1 VSERR
6 KRGDGSRTTLRDVAL
21 RAGASTATV
30 SRAMNAP
37 DTVSAALRERIRSAM
52 AGLAFVP
59 DQSARSLSSRHSR
72 LIGVLAPTLDEPGW
86 AACIEAMEVRL
97 AAAGHS
103 VLLALT
109 GGDPRREEAA
119 VVAMVGRAVEAVV
132 AVGRVPGDSAR
143 EQLRARRVP
152 VTHVD
157 ADVDAG
163 DATGTDAG
171 GGWRRAGRALG
182 HYLVGLGHARCAWV
196 TGQGAAMARAAA
208 VRAGTPRRAELV
220 RAAPAATALVCADD
234 ALALAV
240 LRELAAAGIGVPRD
254 VSVTGC
260 GDAPAARHA
269 TPPLTTLRRPYEAV
283 GVATADRVLAGLRG
297 DPVLPEAPWAKL
309 VVRRSTGPAR

>member
-1 VSERR
+1 
-6 KRGDGSRTTLRDVAL
+6 
-21 RAGASTATV
+21 
-30 SRAMNAP
+30 MNAP

-52 AGLAFVP
+52 AGLAFVA

-171 GGWRRAGRALG
+171 GGWRRAGSALG

-208 VRAGTPRRAELV
+208 VRAGLTDALAAATLPAPADVICRAGTPRRAELV

-283 GVATADRVLAGLRG
+283 GAATADRVLAGLRG